1 MAAEPDP
8 IVLANGLIDAF
19 NSADW
24 QRFRGMLAD
33 DVVYEEAGTQRR
45 IQGADAYV
53 QLCQGW
59 KQAFP
64 DVIGTIHSAAS
75 SGSIVAQEITWEG
88 THTGPLEAPGGT
100 IPATGTRVVVP
111 ASFWV
116 TFQGEQVKEVH
127 HYLDAMSL
135 LQQLGVMPAPGQ
147 GGQ

>member
-1 MAAEPDP
+1 MGAQD
-8 IVLANGLIDAF
+8 VVTLANTFIDAF

-24 QRFRGMLAD
+24 QRFRGMLTD
-33 DVVYEEAGTQRR
+33 DVVYEEAGTKRR

-59 KQAFP
+59 KQACP
-64 DVIGTIHSAAS
+64 DVIGTIKNAAA

-88 THTGPLEAPGGT
+88 THTGPLDGPGGT
-100 IPATGTRVVVP
+100 IPATGKRVAVP

-116 TFQGEQVKEVH
+116 TFQGEQVKEAH

>member
-1 MAAEPDP
+1 MGAQDL
-8 IVLANGLIDAF
+8 VTLANMLIDAF

-64 DVIGTIHSAAS
+64 DVIGTIKNAAA

-88 THTGPLEAPGGT
+88 THTGPLDGPGGT
-100 IPATGTRVVVP
+100 IPATGKRVAVS

-116 TFQGEQVKEVH
+116 IFEGEQVKGAH
-127 HYLDAMSL
+127 HYLDVMSL
-135 LQQLGVMPAPGQ
+135 LQQLGVMSTPGQ